1 MAIKVESTPANLAIV
16 VAMTA
21 TGVIGRDGKLPWD
34 LPADRRLFRQLTLGG
49 AVIMGRR
56 TYESLPAPLT
66 GRLNIVV
73 THSGRHY
80 PGAKTAP
87 DLKRAMELARRC
99 GRSTFVIGGV
109 ELYRA
114 ALPLADTL
122 HVSWVEGEFAGDR
135 YFPAFDLAE
144 WDQIDSVDYP
154 GFRYVSY
161 RRVKQP
167 AAGHRL

>member
-1 MAIKVESTPANLAIV
+1 MNAMCRQGPHQQELGIV

-21 TGVIGRDGKLPWD
+21 TGVIGRDGGLPWD

-56 TYESLPAPLT
+56 TFESLPAPLA

-73 THSGRHY
+73 TRGDHRY
-80 PGAKTAP
+80 PGAETAP
-87 DLKRAMELARRC
+87 ELTAALELARRS
-99 GRSTFVIGGV
+99 GRPTFVIGGV

-122 HVSWVEGEFAGDR
+122 NVSWVDGEFPGDR
-135 YFPAFDLAE
+135 HFPPLDLTE
-144 WDQIDSVDYP
+144 WEQIASVDYP
-154 GFRYVSY
+154 GFRHVTY
-161 RRVKQP
+161 RR
-167 AAGHRL
+167 AARPRT

>member
-1 MAIKVESTPANLAIV
+1 MGAMYRQEDHQQSLGIV

-21 TGVIGRDGKLPWD
+21 TGVIGRGGKLPWD

-56 TYESLPAPLT
+56 TFESLPAPLA

-73 THSGRHY
+73 TRGGRLY
-80 PGAKTAP
+80 PGSETVPELTTA
-87 DLKRAMELARRC
+87 LELARRS
-99 GRSTFVIGGV
+99 GRPIFVIGGV

-135 YFPAFDLAE
+135 HFPAFDLAD
-144 WDQIDSVDYP
+144 WDQIDSADYP
-154 GFRYVSY
+154 GFRYVTY
-161 RRVKQP
+161 RRAEQP
-167 AAGHRL
+167 AAC